1 MEKGHRFGM
10 KLRRVRVGFTAAGAA
25 RRRSVRVGCAAT
37 DVNSRAEARDT
48 ALMFAAFKGHA
59 QIISPLL
66 LHGGNVYAKARNG
79 WTARKAA
86 RAGLH
91 AEIAA
96 KLRRAE
102 LEAVLR
108 ELFSNAQGH
117 WCLFLRRRSERAKRR
132 TSPALANQ
140 YLLIFDMPLP
150 HHVHRFNAF
159 ESLLRCLKSLEALRR
174 SHLRT

>member
-1 MEKGHRFGM
+1 M
-10 KLRRVRVGFTAAGAA
+10 
-25 RRRSVRVGCAAT
+25 GCAAT
-37 DVNSRAEARDT
+37 NVNSRAEAGDT
-48 ALMFAAFKGHA
+48 ALMFAAFKGYA

-66 LHGGNVYAKARNG
+66 LHGGNVHAKARNG

-117 WCLFLRRRSERAKRR
+117 
-132 TSPALANQ
+132 
-140 YLLIFDMPLP
+140 
-150 HHVHRFNAF
+150 
-159 ESLLRCLKSLEALRR
+159 
-174 SHLRT
+174 